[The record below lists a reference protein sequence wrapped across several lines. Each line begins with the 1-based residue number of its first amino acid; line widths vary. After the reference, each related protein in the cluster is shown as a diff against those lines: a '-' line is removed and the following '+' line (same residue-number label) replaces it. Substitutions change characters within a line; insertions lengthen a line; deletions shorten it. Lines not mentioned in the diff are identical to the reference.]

1 MPHSAA
7 ERAYRAEPAAWV
19 AEPAGSRQNGYPA
32 SLMSRQMYL
41 FDRPQRFVTGTV
53 GQPGER
59 AFYLQAS
66 GAGRTVTVGLEKVQ
80 VVLLADRLDELLAE
94 VQRRLGVVL
103 PEEADTDDL
112 EPLETPIEEEFRVGA
127 MGLAWDGDA
136 QLVVV
141 EAQASGDEPADES
154 TILEDVEEGPDVL
167 RVRITAEV
175 ARAFVDRARRV
186 ISAGRPPCPLCGLPL
201 DAEGHVCP
209 RLNGYRRGTAA

>member
-1 MPHSAA
+1 MP
-7 ERAYRAEPAAWV
+7 
-19 AEPAGSRQNGYPA
+19 RQVF
-32 SLMSRQMYL
+32 L

-59 AFYLQAS
+59 TFYLQATGS
-66 GAGRTVTVGLEKVQ
+66 GRTVTVGLEKVQ
-80 VVLLADRLDELLAE
+80 VALLADRLDELLAE

-103 PEEADTDDL
+103 PEGADTDDL
-112 EPLETPIEEEFRVGA
+112 EPLETPIEEEFHVGA

-167 RVRITAEV
+167 RVRITAEA
-175 ARAFVDRARRV
+175 ARSFVDRARRV
-186 ISAGRPPCPLCGLPL
+186 VSAGRPPCPLCGLPL
-201 DAEGHVCP
+201 DADGHVCP
-209 RLNGYRRGTAA
+209 RLNGYRRGGTTTTTDE